1 MKKTLVSRRILNHS
15 SIKLKQHPIWKNPIN
30 EELWESNWNK
40 SGFMCNIM
48 NAKTMDVGGGI
59 PHQDS
64 FDIHFGSVIYLNK
77 GDECQGGTRLYSY
90 FGKQSFPRPD
100 MITEDCVAIGHEF
113 NQITKNR
120 WLRQWVDEDPQS
132 PWNVELEFEM
142 VYNRCI
148 LYEASTYCIVN
159 GILKVCLPTMTEWHK
174 CYSCK

>member
-1 MKKTLVSRRILNHS
+1 MRKILVSRKILNHF
-15 SIKLKQHPIWKNPIN
+15 SINLNNIPYGKNPIN

-40 SGFMCNIM
+40 SGFMVNIM

-64 FDIHFGSVIYLNK
+64 FDIQFGSVIYLNTP
-77 GDECQGGTRLYSY
+77 DECQGGTRLYSY
-90 FGKQSFPRPD
+90 FGQQSFPRPD
-100 MITEDCVAIGHEF
+100 MLTEDTLAMGHEY
-113 NQITKNR
+113 NQLTKNR
-120 WLRQWVDEDPQS
+120 WTRQWVDEDPQS

-159 GILKVCLPTMTEWHK
+159 GILKVCLPTMTDSHRF
-174 CYSCK
+174 CSCK